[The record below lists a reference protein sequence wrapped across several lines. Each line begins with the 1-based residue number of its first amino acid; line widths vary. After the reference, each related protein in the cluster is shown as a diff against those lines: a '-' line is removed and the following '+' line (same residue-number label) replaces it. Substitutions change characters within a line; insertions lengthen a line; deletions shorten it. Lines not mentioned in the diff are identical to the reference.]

1 MEFFAENIKC
11 NGCVK
16 NIQKGLKDIEGI
28 SELKVDIP
36 TGKVTFEYTGKEN
49 NKFFAKLLSDLGYPI
64 KGTKNKFSIFG
75 RW

>member
-1 MEFFAENIKC
+1 MDFFAENIKC

-16 NIQKGLKDIEGI
+16 NITEGLENVAGVSNI
-28 SELKVDIP
+28 SVDIP
-36 TGKVTFEYTGKEN
+36 SGKVEFEYTGSEN
-49 NKFFAKLLSDLGYPI
+49 RKFFAKFLSDLGYPE